1 MPATNRYRNVS
12 ELTWT
17 PASGSPVTLTGIKSA
32 TYDEGN
38 QILKE
43 GADFDA
49 FPTVGGVTFSEPKIT
64 FETLDAF
71 ALFATVAGSKG
82 TLSFVVRDNSNGD
95 AVGGGA
101 KQINMANAFLGTRTQ
116 NNPFNQLSN
125 QNISFEC
132 LSTDGVTHPVS
143 FASI

>member
-12 ELTWT
+12 DFTWT
-17 PASGSPVTLTGIKSA
+17 PATGTATILTGIKSA

-38 QILKE
+38 QLLKE

-49 FPTVGGVTFSEPKIT
+49 FPTVGGVVYSEPKIT
-64 FETLDAF
+64 VETLDAF

-125 QNISFEC
+125 QTISFEC
-132 LSTDGVTHPVS
+132 ISTDGATHPVS